1 MSQTANIPQGPIPR
15 PSARGSACMTRDALD
30 GHARQTMSDALA
42 ATPIKCRVTTKT
54 EGGQQ
59 TYDGLFASTGAAAI
73 DAQERVGM
81 RCHDIT
87 VVGQYP
93 LDAICRL
100 PLAWQ

>member
-1 MSQTANIPQGPIPR
+1 MSQTANVPQGPIPR

-42 ATPIKCRVTTKT
+42 ATPIKCRVTIKT

-73 DAQERVGM
+73 DAQERIGM
-81 RCHDIT
+81 RCQ
-87 VVGQYP
+87 VSVR
-93 LDAICRL
+93 AL
-100 PLAWQ
+100 P